1 MGSGTSVPSKRK
13 LQSIIFL
20 KLYNNDRSSTVKQ
33 RLYQAFDETDSSGDG
48 LISKDE
54 FAAVISKLG
63 CEVEETKSAQIF
75 EIFDTDL
82 SGTIDRTE
90 FLTFMGYQNTT
101 E

>member
-48 LISKDE
+48 
-54 FAAVISKLG
+54 
-63 CEVEETKSAQIF
+63 
-75 EIFDTDL
+75 
-82 SGTIDRTE
+82 
-90 FLTFMGYQNTT
+90 
-101 E
+101 